1 MHIKSIISMCLFMC
15 SISAFSDTQSS
26 FIEFLH
32 HHITQANAE
41 ITKER
46 QALLALKSRYEQ
58 NQFLTEHQLGWLLKL
73 AGLYRI
79 PNFKLTNTGH
89 WDELV
94 KRVDIIPAPLAI
106 AQAAKESAW
115 GQSRFALEG
124 NNYFGQWC
132 FTANC
137 GIVPKR
143 RALGAKHEVKRFS
156 SPYQSV
162 FAYLRNLNSHS
173 AYHRVRHIRAHLRD
187 KGHLLD
193 GCLLAH
199 GLHRYSERGE
209 AYVKEVQSLI
219 NRHGLHRYRS

>member
-1 MHIKSIISMCLFMC
+1 MFSM
-15 SISAFSDTQSS
+15 SAFSGTRSS

-32 HHITQANAE
+32 PHIAQANAE
-41 ITKER
+41 IVKER

-58 NQFLTEHQLGWLLKL
+58 NPFLTEAQLGWLLKL
-73 AGLYRI
+73 AGLYRL

-89 WDELV
+89 WGELV
-94 KRVDIIPAPLAI
+94 NRVDIIPAPLAI

-143 RALGAKHEVKRFS
+143 RSPGAKHEVKRFS

-173 AYHRVRHIRAHLRD
+173 AYHRVRHIRAQLRN
-187 KGHLLD
+187 KGHVLD
-193 GCLLAH
+193 SRLLAH

-209 AYVKEVQSLI
+209 AYVKEVQSMI
-219 NRHGLHRYRS
+219 GRVSG